1 MIDSYEPDPKK
12 AKVLY
17 ESKILE
23 CCVGKD
29 SNGKKCAEY
38 LVHFYG
44 WNSSWDRLVAE
55 NNIVKDNEENRLLQR
70 SLAEKAAFALRGKKV
85 KLNKIP
91 AIIKEIVVSS
101 ANNTSITSSQ
111 ISSND
116 SYNEENSDFGD
127 NQHNRNEV
135 EEDFTQDQNEEQE
148 SDERNSDDLDD
159 FNEEMSC
166 RSTDISAS
174 IAGDNAMS
182 ETNTYEEQE
191 SQTQIYCLTNELK
204 SILDKDY
211 LYSVVNKSL
220 YELPVKPN
228 VSQIIDNFSLSNSFG
243 QISNT
248 NTSSE
253 PNQYQVLIPEFK
265 NSLEIYFNA
274 LIENNYLFYND
285 DEKQQFLQYKEHYSD
300 CQPIKVYGFVHLL
313 RLLVTMSDFL
323 LSTPAMTKKQLKIIV
338 KFIQHFIEYLNRKRE
353 QF

>member
-1 MIDSYEPDPKK
+1 
-12 AKVLY
+12 VLY

-44 WNSSWDRLVAE
+44 WNSSWDRLVVE

-70 SLAEKAAFALRGKKV
+70 SLAEKAALALRGKKL

-91 AIIKEIVVSS
+91 AIIKEVVISS
-101 ANNTSITSSQ
+101 GNNISTQ

-127 NQHNRNEV
+127 NQNRNQV
-135 EEDFTQDQNEEQE
+135 DEDFTQDQNEEQE

-159 FNEEMSC
+159 YNEEMSC

-174 IAGDNAMS
+174 ITGDNNTMS

-211 LYSVVNKSL
+211 IYSVVNKSL
-220 YELPVKPN
+220 YELPLKPN
-228 VSQIIDNFSLSNSFG
+228 VAQIIDNFSLNNSFG

-253 PNQYQVLIPEFK
+253 PNQYQTLIPEFK

-285 DEKQQFLQYKEHYSD
+285 DEKQQFLRYKEYSD
-300 CQPIKVYGFVHLL
+300 CEPIKIYGLVHLL

-323 LSTPAMTKKQLKIIV
+323 LATPAITKKQLKIIV